1 MEKSGRAIFHSC
13 LFSRVEGRKR
23 KTTTPVKGGGGS
35 RRTTGVRAH
44 EFYFL
49 TSPTPCAGIVLSK
62 AKRKRPVWGC
72 ISLTVS
78 QHKKKDETKKTS
90 RRRVKEKAFNAAA
103 MKRWVNANK
112 SRRKRRRGGETGP
125 QRLLSLRVVVRG
137 EEGEGGGEEGGG
149 EDGE

>member
-1 MEKSGRAIFHSC
+1 M
-13 LFSRVEGRKR
+13 
-23 KTTTPVKGGGGS
+23 
-35 RRTTGVRAH
+35 
-44 EFYFL
+44 
-49 TSPTPCAGIVLSK
+49 
-62 AKRKRPVWGC
+62 WGC